1 MVYPYSNLLPRVKE
15 IYEWYIYTYF
25 YGDSHDPNF
34 QYDSFLMKD
43 EILQEYENTIAKY
56 EYTTFADIIRDFMG
70 WLKENGNI
78 INDDIR
84 EKLNERLN

>member
-1 MVYPYSNLLPRVKE
+1 
-15 IYEWYIYTYF
+15 
-25 YGDSHDPNF
+25 
-34 QYDSFLMKD
+34 MKD